1 MLYLLLKSL
10 HIIGFTAWFSGLFYL
25 GRIFVYHKEK
35 LEENKDGSE
44 YHLMEVRAYKII
56 CNPAMM
62 ITWTCGLA
70 MLAMNGLEWLQANPW
85 MYPKLILLI
94 LLTIHHVSRKKTIAQ
109 LKADVS
115 GIDSY
120 RFRLLNEVPTMF
132 LFAIV
137 LLAVFKNGL
146 NTLYAF
152 VGLVLL
158 GAILMAAT
166 KWYKKGRESGRWS

>member
-35 LEENKDGSE
+35 LEAGEDGSE

-70 MLAMNGLEWLQANPW
+70 MLAMNGLEWLQVNPW
-85 MYPKLILLI
+85 MYPKLVLLV
-94 LLTIHHVSRKKTIAQ
+94 LLTIHHVSRKKTITQ
-109 LKADVS
+109 LKDDVS
-115 GIDSY
+115 SIDSY
-120 RFRLLNEVPTMF
+120 KFRLLNEVPTMF

-152 VGLVLL
+152 IGLVVL
-158 GAILMAAT
+158 GAVLMMAT